1 MESSISDQ
9 EMALKL
15 LSEEKARM
23 EKSLSQFAQEI
34 AQLQQENSELL

>member
-23 EKSLSQFAQEI
+23 EKSLFQFAQEI